1 MNIEELKKKTV
12 LLRLETLEAIHKAN
26 SGHTGGAM
34 SAMDM
39 LAVLYFGKIDG
50 ESVMKYDSKKPDW
63 KDQDYF
69 ILSKGHAAPALYAVL
84 AEAGFF
90 SREELKHLRQV
101 NAMLQ
106 GHPVIKIPGITATT
120 GSLGQGLSIA
130 NGIALTLK
138 LDRGKNKVYCMM
150 GDGELQEGQIW
161 EAAMAAAHYKLDN
174 LIGLVDLNGLQID
187 GTTRAVMNISPI
199 QDKFESF
206 GWKVIRVRE
215 GNDVEALLDAVKKA
229 WKVQR
234 QPVAILAHTVKGK
247 CIPFA
252 EGKVCYH
259 GMPLSA
265 EEMAVAR
272 VELEKMLSK

>member
-1 MNIEELKKKTV
+1 MKIEELKKLAV
-12 LLRLETLEAIHKAN
+12 LLRLETIEAIHRAN

-39 LAVLYFGKIDG
+39 LAVLYFGEINGKP
-50 ESVMKYDSKKPDW
+50 VMKYDAKKPDW
-63 KDQDYF
+63 QEQDYF
-69 ILSKGHAAPALYAVL
+69 IMSKGHAAPALYAVL

-90 SREELKHLRQV
+90 PREELKHLRQV
-101 NAMLQ
+101 NSLLQ
-106 GHPVIKIPGITATT
+106 GHPVLKIPGVNATT
-120 GSLGQGLSIA
+120 GSLGQGLSVA
-130 NGIALTLK
+130 NGIALAAK
-138 LDRGKNKVYCMM
+138 LDRAKNRVYCMM

-161 EAAMAAAHYKLDN
+161 EAAMTAAHYQLDN

-187 GTTRAVMNISPI
+187 GSTREVMNVEPV
-199 QDKFESF
+199 QDKFEAF

-215 GNDVEALLDAVKKA
+215 GNDVEALLKAMEKA
-229 WKVQR
+229 WKTQR
-234 QPVAILAHTVKGK
+234 QPTLILAHTVKGK

-259 GMPLSA
+259 GVALSP

-272 VELEKMLSK
+272 EELEKLIK